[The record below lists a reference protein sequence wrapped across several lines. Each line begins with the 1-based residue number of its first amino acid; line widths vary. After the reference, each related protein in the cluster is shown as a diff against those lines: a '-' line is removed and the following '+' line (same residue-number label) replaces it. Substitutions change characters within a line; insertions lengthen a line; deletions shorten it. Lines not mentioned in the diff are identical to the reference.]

1 MSESS
6 SRPLS
11 FSLYEAG
18 GELHAQFNPGTGAP
32 PPDPLMLKQAVKEG
46 GWEKLHIDD
55 RAIDDFVASSRN
67 IDQLLDRMIG
77 VRRDGEFSV
86 TVDSDLMT
94 AWLTLV
100 PPQGGKP
107 VMLEEIGAEL
117 SAQGIVYGVL
127 RSEIDRVLAT
137 GFCDRIAIAYG
148 DEPKEGMPTR
158 FETLYDK
165 EEEAA
170 EDDELD
176 RVRYS
181 DLCYLTLI
189 KPGDKLMRR
198 YPPVPGK
205 NGTNVKGHPIL
216 PQSTPDIPFRTILNG
231 AAPDKNDPTLL
242 VATSGGQPTAV
253 DNGVTVNPVI
263 EVLNVDLSTGSIE
276 FEGTLHVGGD
286 IKAGMRVKVSGDVIV
301 NGAMEAAEVIAG
313 GNVAVRGG
321 IVGHPDSRPGSHAL
335 PETTARIFCEGSVQ
349 AMFMENVHVEAG
361 KSIMLGRTA
370 RQCELIAREE
380 IIVGKGKGGQII
392 GGRTQATIRVAT
404 AILGTTTGAKT
415 YVQVGINP
423 YLEKQI
429 ADKDTEF
436 KRTCDELDRVVKLL
450 VYFKQ
455 NPAKGAGG
463 VAEKVEGTRKQLMA
477 KIDTLTEEI
486 KALRAQLELAE
497 QARVEVGG
505 QIYYG
510 VEVRIGQQV
519 WQPQDDMGRASLELQ
534 GGKIAV
540 VK

>member
-1 MSESS
+1 MDESS

-18 GELHAQFNPGTGAP
+18 GELHAQFNPGAGAP
-32 PPDPLMLKQAVKEG
+32 APDPSMLRQAVKDG
-46 GWEKLHIDD
+46 GWDKLHIDEQ
-55 RAIDDFVASSRN
+55 AIDDFGASCRN
-67 IDQLLDRMIG
+67 AGQLLDRMIG

-86 TVDSDLMT
+86 TVDSDQMT
-94 AWLTLV
+94 AWLTLM

-107 VMLEEIGAEL
+107 VTAEEIGAQL
-117 SAQGIVYGVL
+117 SAQGVVYGVL
-127 RSEIDRVLAT
+127 RSEIDRALAA
-137 GFCDRIAIAYG
+137 GFCDRTAIAYG
-148 DEPKEGMPTR
+148 DEPQEGTPTR
-158 FETLYDK
+158 FETLFDK
-165 EEEAA
+165 EEDEP
-170 EDDELD
+170 EDDDLD
-176 RVRYS
+176 RVKYT
-181 DLCYLTLI
+181 DLCHLTLVKI
-189 KPGDKLMRR
+189 GDKLMRR

-216 PQSTPDIPFRTILNG
+216 PQATPDIPFRTLLNG
-231 AAPDKNDPTLL
+231 AEPDKNEPNLL
-242 VATSGGQPTAV
+242 VATSGGQPTV
-253 DNGVTVNPVI
+253 MSNGVTVNPVI
-263 EVLNVDLSTGSIE
+263 DVLNVDLSTGSIE
-276 FEGTLHVGGD
+276 FEGTLRVGGD
-286 IKAGMRVKVSGDVIV
+286 IKAGMRVKVTGDVIV

-361 KSIMLGRTA
+361 KSIMIDRTA
-370 RQCELIAREE
+370 RQCELIAGEE
-380 IIVGKGKGGQII
+380 IVIGKGKTGQLI
-392 GGRTQATIRVAT
+392 GGRTQATMRVAT
-404 AILGTTTGAKT
+404 GILGTNTGTKT
-415 YVQVGINP
+415 HVQVGLNP

-450 VYFKQ
+450 AHFKQ

-463 VAEKVEGTRKQLMA
+463 IAEKVEGTRKQLMA
-477 KIDTLTEEI
+477 RIDILAGEI
-486 KALRAQLELAE
+486 KDLRAQLELAE
-497 QARVEVGG
+497 QAKVEVRG

-519 WQPQDDMGRASLELQ
+519 WQPRDDMGRASLELQ

>member
-1 MSESS
+1 MGESN

-18 GELHAQFNPGTGAP
+18 SELHAQFNPGTGASA
-32 PPDPLMLKQAVKEG
+32 PDPFMLKQAVKEG
-46 GWEKLHIDD
+46 GWDKLHIDEP
-55 RAIDDFVASSRN
+55 AIDDFVASCRN
-67 IDQLLDRMIG
+67 TDQLLDRIIG
-77 VRRDGEFSV
+77 VRRDGEFSI

-94 AWLTLV
+94 AWLTMV

-107 VMLEEIGAEL
+107 VTLEEIGAEL
-117 SAQGIVYGVL
+117 SRQGIVYGVL
-127 RSEIDRVLAT
+127 RSEIDRAVAA
-137 GFCDRIAIAYG
+137 GYCDRIAIAYG
-148 DEPKEGMPTR
+148 DQPQEGTPTR

-165 EEEAA
+165 EEEEPEE
-170 EDDELD
+170 EDLD
-176 RVRYS
+176 RVRYA
-181 DLCYLTLI
+181 DLCHLTLV
-189 KPGDKLMRR
+189 KSGDKLMRR

-216 PQSTPDIPFRTILNG
+216 PQSTPDIPFRTLLNG
-231 AAPDKNDPTLL
+231 AEPDRNDPNLL
-242 VATSGGQPTAV
+242 IATSGGQPTV
-253 DNGVTVNPVI
+253 VGNGVTVNPVI
-263 EVLNVDLSTGSIE
+263 EVLDVDLSTGSIE
-276 FEGTLHVGGD
+276 FEGTLRVGGD

-335 PETTARIFCEGSVQ
+335 PETTARIFCEGSAQ

-361 KSIMLGRTA
+361 KSIMIGRSA
-370 RQCELIAREE
+370 RQCELIAGEE
-380 IIVGKGKGGQII
+380 IIVGKGKTGQII
-392 GGRTQATIRVAT
+392 GGRTQATMRVAT
-404 AILGTTTGAKT
+404 GVLGTSTGTKT
-415 YVQVGINP
+415 HVQVGLNP

-429 ADKDTEF
+429 AEKDTEF

-450 VYFKQ
+450 AYFKQ

-477 KIDTLTEEI
+477 KIDILTEEI

-497 QARVEVGG
+497 QAKVEVGG
-505 QIYYG
+505 QIYFG

-519 WQPQDDMGRASLELQ
+519 WQPRDDMGRASLELQ
-534 GGKIAV
+534 GGKIAI